1 MKVGDKVT
9 LKDTSEFF
17 DPAGEDEFNPFGVEG
32 VITEVMD
39 CEPNLYIIVDWQ
51 SVSTGPYSEQCTNSY
66 NPVDL
71 DLI

>member
-9 LKDTSEFF
+9 LKATSEFF

-32 VITEVMD
+32 IITDVDDYSE
-39 CEPNLYIIVDWQ
+39 LYIIVDWQ
-51 SVSTGPYSEQCTNSY
+51 CLAGPYREQCTNSY
-66 NPVDL
+66 NPEDL